1 MAKASE
7 DCFFNIEQILC
18 EMNTEKWSLFAAT
31 LSINSEQIKNKS
43 RRELKYVITKTLEEK
58 LDDEKRTQEQKCEV
72 FENFLEDLNYYN
84 DETNTGNTN
93 QPKEDSTK
101 KHGDTTRIDEYDQT
115 NRGNEIC
122 HHSYVSWIKGQVYF
136 VRSWKL
142 KVKLVRHT
150 RKTN

>member
-18 EMNTEKWSLFAAT
+18 KMNTEKWSLFAAT
-31 LSINSEQIKNKS
+31 LPINSEQIKNKS

-101 KHGDTTRIDEYDQT
+101 KYGDTTRVDEYDQT
-115 NRGNEIC
+115 SRGNEIC
-122 HHSYVSWIKGQVYF
+122 QIGSNW
-136 VRSWKL
+136 
-142 KVKLVRHT
+142 VKLVRRT

>member
-1 MAKASE
+1 
-7 DCFFNIEQILC
+7 
-18 EMNTEKWSLFAAT
+18 MNTEKLSLFAAT

-101 KHGDTTRIDEYDQT
+101 KYGDTTRVDEYDQT
-115 NRGNEIC
+115 SRGNEIC
-122 HHSYVSWIKGQVYF
+122 QIGSNW
-136 VRSWKL
+136 
-142 KVKLVRHT
+142 
-150 RKTN
+150 